1 MVNDV
6 QIKLAFKKN
15 ANAESTAFGKY
26 YLEVMNAE
34 PLSTAGLCE
43 HIMSHG
49 LGVPKSVVLAVL
61 NQVSECLTELILT
74 GQPVKLDGFGTFKL
88 TARSR
93 TKANKNGLRGG
104 VANPSVVTDARQVIE
119 GLKLTVIPD
128 NTQFVKLT
136 SRENMA
142 KASMTIAGVYV
153 NNAGDGVSKKAGANL
168 MPFDVW
174 KTQHPVQVNP

>member
-6 QIKLAFKKN
+6 QIRLAFKKN
-15 ANAESTAFGKY
+15 NNAESTAYGKY
-26 YLEVMNAE
+26 YAEVINAE

-49 LGVPKSVVLAVL
+49 LGVPKSIVLAVL
-61 NQVSECLTELILT
+61 NQVSECLVELILT

-88 TARSR
+88 MARARRKALTAGGI
-93 TKANKNGLRGG
+93 KGG
-104 VANPSVVTDARQVIE
+104 VANPSVVTNAREVVE

-128 NTQFVKLT
+128 NAQFVKLT

-142 KASMTIAGVYV
+142 KASMTLAGVY
-153 NNAGDGVSKKAGANL
+153 AGSSNKGEL
-168 MPFDVW
+168 TPMDVW
-174 KTQHPVQVNP
+174 RKLHPVQTPGNNG